1 MLPRIRRGGVRETE
15 HGLRMGIGSVYL
27 QLAARG
33 SAAPPST
40 REECCDWKL
49 PANCSHGA
57 GVDKLLN
64 IKRCPVASG
73 TAASQERD

>member
-1 MLPRIRRGGVRETE
+1 MQLPGGGARIR
-15 HGLRMGIGSVYL
+15 
-27 QLAARG
+27 
-33 SAAPPST
+33 SAAHM
-40 REECCDWKL
+40 REDCCDWKL